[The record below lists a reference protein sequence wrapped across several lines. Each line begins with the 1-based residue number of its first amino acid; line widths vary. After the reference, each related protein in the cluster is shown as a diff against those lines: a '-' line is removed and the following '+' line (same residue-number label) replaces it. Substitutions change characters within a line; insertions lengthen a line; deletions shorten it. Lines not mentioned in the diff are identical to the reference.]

1 MDTLRWS
8 RYELGFNKEFLWEF
22 LRISNIP
29 TGFAHPNTVDS
40 DCHVSINHGL
50 EYHDRASFSPS
61 MHCRIYI
68 NLEYYSLWEDL
79 HHGSSVDQGG
89 ELLMIHCPKHN
100 GSSCTLHLKKTSS
113 RSSQHIWVFNWSP
126 GLLGMY
132 YEITMKYSMFIYDKH
147 LLQLTYHPVRNS
159 PRLHG
164 FCLWN
169 LITCRCVLPINENK
183 HETARIQILH
193 LGTRL

>member
-50 EYHDRASFSPS
+50 EYHDSASFSPS

-132 YEITMKYSMFIYDKH
+132 YEDLWSTVCSYTTNICFNWHTILSEIPRASMGSACGISSLAGVSF
-147 LLQLTYHPVRNS
+147 QSMR
-159 PRLHG
+159 
-164 FCLWN
+164 
-169 LITCRCVLPINENK
+169 INTK
-183 HETARIQILH
+183 RQGSKSYT
-193 LGTRL
+193 